1 MFEMKEEYYIGIK
14 QIDEEH
20 KELFKIAQSAY
31 DVLSDEFIPD
41 KFDHIVTIINELKEY
56 AKFHFASEE
65 AYMKK
70 IGHKKLFSQIV
81 DHEQFMEKV
90 NSIDFEQVDKN
101 QTEMLLDILSF
112 IGDWLSQHIL
122 EKDKLIADKLD

>member
-20 KELFKIAQSAY
+20 KELFRIAQSAY
-31 DVLSDEFIPD
+31 DVFKDEFIPD
-41 KFDHIVTIINELKEY
+41 KFDHIVEIINELKEY
-56 AKFHFASEE
+56 AEFHFASEE

-70 IGHKKLFSQIV
+70 VGYKKLFSQVI

-90 NSIDFEQVDKN
+90 NSIDFEQVDKK
-101 QTEMLLDILSF
+101 QTEMLLDILTF
-112 IGDWLSQHIL
+112 IGDWLAEHIL
-122 EKDKLIADKLD
+122 VKDKLIGKNE

>member
-1 MFEMKEEYYIGIK
+1 MFVMKEEYYTGIK

-20 KELFKIAQSAY
+20 KELFRIAQSAY
-31 DVLSDEFIPD
+31 DVFADEFIPD

-70 IGHKKLFSQIV
+70 IGYKKLFSQVV

-90 NSIDFEQVDKN
+90 NGIDFEQVDKN
-101 QTEMLLDILSF
+101 QTEMLLDILTF

-122 EKDKLIADKLD
+122 EKDKLISEN